1 MMNYF
6 DVLLAKQFGDGG
18 LKNIVSGNE
27 KNMSNWTI
35 TGEVTNSFADGIN
48 TVEFVNGGAVT
59 VADGIK
65 AEFKRHFNIT
75 ITDDIAEAIASEW
88 ASLPSDYK
96 FYAYLYNGNQYVYIY
111 ISNGFTSSLESQF
124 MNGSVY
130 INFSGNKYY
139 YRSVY
144 KPNKGTLDDWNQGQ
158 YMGQLDNYTGQFILP
173 VFATYQTSLNF
184 NGNISKSFTVEDGKY
199 YLVKFNACS
208 PSGFTKN
215 FSDEI
220 VFTSGSNSVK
230 VNIATTASET
240 MAEYATLIK
249 ANGTTLNA
257 EFDLGQFINPEGVEL
272 NISDILISMV

>member
-1 MMNYF
+1 MNYF
-6 DVLLAKQFGDGG
+6 DVLLAKQLGGGG

-27 KNMSNWTI
+27 KNLSNWTI

-65 AEFKRHFNIT
+65 AEFKRHFNVT
-75 ITDDIAEAIASEW
+75 ITDDVAEAIATEW
-88 ASLPSDYK
+88 AGLSSDYK
-96 FYAYLYNGNQYVYIY
+96 YYGFKHSNGYIY
-111 ISNGFTSSLESQF
+111 IYLSNGFTSTMETNFL
-124 MNGSVY
+124 NGSVY
-130 INFSGNKYY
+130 ISLSGNKYVDVGY
-139 YRSVY
+139 YGPSDGKLGDFRL
-144 KPNKGTLDDWNQGQ
+144 NQ
-158 YMGQLDNYTGQFILP
+158 YMGTLSGYTGQFILP
-173 VFATYQTSLNF
+173 VFATYQASLNF

-249 ANGTTLNA
+249 ADGTTLNA